1 MLVTFEFDS
10 NGFDIKLRQCIGVG
24 ELIVIDIRERSEN
37 IKGNLRRWQF
47 GRMSSIYKEI

>member
-24 ELIVIDIRERSEN
+24 ELIVIDYKREVREYKGQSAPLAIRTYV
-37 IKGNLRRWQF
+37 ID
-47 GRMSSIYKEI
+47 I